1 MQADARRSALV
12 NSIEHAV
19 ARAEQ
24 EIRLAYQFNP
34 GSYTNGAL
42 NAVYALRALVKRL
55 RDEDT
60 GTTTRNVPV
69 TPDCANK

>member
-1 MQADARRSALV
+1 MQTDARRAALA

-19 ARAEQ
+19 ERAEQ

-42 NAVYALRALVKRL
+42 NAVYALRVLVKRL
-55 RDEDT
+55 RGEESL
-60 GTTTRNVPV
+60 
-69 TPDCANK
+69 